1 MLPVLQVEDL
11 RVHFILDEG
20 TVRAVD
26 GVTFSLEPGKTL
38 GIVGESGS
46 GKSVIGQSILRIVP
60 YPGRIVQGK
69 ILLRSGNHNGDSTQ
83 LDLVTLNPR
92 SREARNIRGHESL

>member
-1 MLPVLQVEDL
+1 MAPVLQVEDL

-46 GKSVIGQSILRIVP
+46 GKSVIGQAILRIVP
-60 YPGRIVQGK
+60 PPGRIVQGK
-69 ILLRSGNHNGDSTQ
+69 ILLRSDNNHGDPTQ
-83 LDLVTLNPR
+83 LDLVTL
-92 SREARNIRGHESL
+92 ESAQP